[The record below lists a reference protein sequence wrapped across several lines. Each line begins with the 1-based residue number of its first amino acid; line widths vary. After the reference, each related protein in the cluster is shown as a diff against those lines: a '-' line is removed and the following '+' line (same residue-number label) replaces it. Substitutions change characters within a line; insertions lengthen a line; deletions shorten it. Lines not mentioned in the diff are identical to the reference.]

1 MNRVHYTTHRK
12 YFFHH
17 HHCHISIY
25 LSIYLS
31 LGTKH
36 AITIT
41 LNNSMVLA
49 KKSAAAAAFKPDK
62 QKSIANSGYGVVP
75 VKGGGS
81 HSKKSSNNDRGDNLS
96 MEEITMKMSMEDI
109 KAPKLNAPS
118 PTRK

>member
-1 MNRVHYTTHRK
+1 
-12 YFFHH
+12 
-17 HHCHISIY
+17 
-25 LSIYLS
+25 
-31 LGTKH
+31 
-36 AITIT
+36 
-41 LNNSMVLA
+41 MVLA

-62 QKSIANSGYGVVP
+62 QKSIANSGYGIVP

-96 MEEITMKMSMEDI
+96 MEEITMKMSSMEDI